1 MVRQW
6 LPSVPVIGGS
16 YSPPVSP
23 DYQPMARRLETPRLL
38 LTPFE
43 AADAE
48 PYAALIAERGPGAR
62 NFGMTVD
69 EVSALIAEQATAAA
83 VNGIGFLGIRR
94 RAADVAGSGDFI
106 GYCGLLIGRGSLDE
120 PEIAYELLR
129 STHGR
134 GYATEAAA
142 AVIEAARATG
152 RRRLWSTVGDWNDAS
167 FRVLEKCGF
176 RRDHTVPGDSG
187 ELVYLVLDLD
197 EIHRQ
202 PATENLGTS

>member
-1 MVRQW
+1 M
-6 LPSVPVIGGS
+6 
-16 YSPPVSP
+16 SP
-23 DYQPMARRLETPRLL
+23 DFLPMARRLETARLL
-38 LTPFE
+38 LTPLE
-43 AADAE
+43 ATDAE

-83 VNGIGFLGIRR
+83 ASGIGFLAIRR
-94 RAADVAGSGDFI
+94 RAVEGKGDFI

-134 GYATEAAA
+134 GYATEAVG
-142 AVIEAARATG
+142 AVIQAATETG
-152 RRRLWSTVGDWNDAS
+152 RRRLWSTVRDWNAAS

-176 RRDHTVPGDSG
+176 RRDHTVPDDSG
-187 ELVYLVLDLD
+187 DLVYLALDLD
-197 EIHRQ
+197 ELHGQ
-202 PATENLGTS
+202 PAIEDHGTS